1 MELTVQGQ
9 NAYAYTGGK
18 PFNAT
23 LPCAVFVHGA
33 QNDHS
38 VWGLQTR
45 WFANHGFSVLAVDL
59 PGHHRSAGAPLTT
72 VEAMADWVM
81 ALVAA
86 AGVTAPAL
94 VFGHSMGSLIALE
107 CAARHAGAVRGIGL
121 LATAYPMKVSE
132 ALLDAA
138 LHREPEAIAMVTQW
152 SLSSLANK
160 PSSPG
165 PGAWMHGGSQRLMER
180 VARRNPDAHVFHTDF
195 TACNAYAHGEEAA
208 AGVSCP
214 ALFVTG
220 TKDQMTSPKAAQA
233 LAARMADATLVTV
246 PCGHALMGERPD
258 EVLDALAAFAR
269 KVPSP
274 PAPLPGEEGSKPAA

>member
-1 MELTVQGQ
+1 MELNLSGHK
-9 NAYAYTGGK
+9 AYAYTGGK
-18 PFNAT
+18 PFDPA

-59 PGHHRSAGAPLTT
+59 PGHNRSEGAPLTS
-72 VEAMADWVM
+72 VEELADWVM

-86 AGVTAPAL
+86 AGVKAPAL

-107 CAARHAGAVRGIGL
+107 CAARHPQAVRAIGL
-121 LATAYPMKVSE
+121 LATAYPMKVSD

-138 LHREPEAIAMVTQW
+138 LNREGDAIALVNQW
-152 SLSSLANK
+152 SISSLANK

-180 VARRNPDAHVFHTDF
+180 ISARNPGAHVFHTDF
-195 TACNAYAHGEEAA
+195 SACNGYAHGEEAA
-208 AGVSCP
+208 AAVACP
-214 ALFVTG
+214 ALFVVG
-220 TKDQMTSPKAAQA
+220 TKDMMTSPKAAQA
-233 LAARMADATLVTV
+233 LASKMKNARIVTV
-246 PCGHALMGERPD
+246 PSGHAMMGEKPD
-258 EVLDALAAFAR
+258 EVLDALAGFAKTAR
-269 KVPSP
+269 
-274 PAPLPGEEGSKPAA
+274 

>member
-1 MELTVQGQ
+1 MAWQIAGQ
-9 NAYAYTGGK
+9 TAYAYTGGK
-18 PFNAT
+18 PFDPT

-38 VWGLQTR
+38 VWALQTR
-45 WFANHGFSVLAVDL
+45 WFAHHGFSVLAVDL
-59 PGHHRSAGAPLTT
+59 PGHNRSLGAPLASI
-72 VEAMADWVM
+72 EAMADWVM
-81 ALVAA
+81 TLVRT
-86 AGVTAPAL
+86 AGVQAPAL

-107 CAARHAGAVRGIGL
+107 CAVRHPADVRGIGL

-138 LHREPEAIAMVTQW
+138 LNREGEAIAMVNNW

-180 VARRNPDAHVFHTDF
+180 VSQNNPDAHVFHNDF
-195 TACNAYAHGEEAA
+195 SACNAYAHGQEAA
-208 AGVSCP
+208 AAVNCP
-214 ALFVTG
+214 ALFVCG
-220 TKDQMTSPKAAQA
+220 SKDMMTSPKAAQA
-233 LAARMADATLVTV
+233 LAAGMKQASIVTV
-246 PCGHALMGERPD
+246 PCGHAMMGEKPD

-269 KVPSP
+269 RVT
-274 PAPLPGEEGSKPAA
+274 ATA

>member
-1 MELTVQGQ
+1 MELTVLGQ
-9 NAYAYTGGK
+9 RAYAYTGGK
-18 PFNAT
+18 PFNPA

-33 QNDHS
+33 QNDHT
-38 VWGLQTR
+38 VWALQTR

-59 PGHHRSAGAPLTT
+59 PGHQRSAGAPLTSI
-72 VEAMADWVM
+72 EAMADWVM

-86 AGVTAPAL
+86 AGAAGPVL

-107 CAARHAGAVRGIGL
+107 CAARHAEAVRGIGL

-138 LHREPEAIAMVTQW
+138 LHREEEAIAMVTQW

-180 VARRNPDAHVFHTDF
+180 VSRRNPEAHVFHTDF
-195 TACNAYAHGEEAA
+195 SACNAYAHGDEAA
-208 AGVSCP
+208 ASVRCP
-214 ALFVTG
+214 VLFVTG
-220 TKDQMTSPKAAQA
+220 TRDQMTSPKAAQA
-233 LAARMADATLVTV
+233 LAGRIADASVVTV

-258 EVLDALAAFAR
+258 EVLDALGAFAR
-269 KVPSP
+269 RVI
-274 PAPLPGEEGSKPAA
+274 AA

>member
-1 MELTVQGQ
+1 MKLDLSG
-9 NAYAYTGGK
+9 NPAYAYTGGK
-18 PFNAT
+18 PFDAA

-38 VWGLQTR
+38 VWALQTR

-59 PGHHRSAGAPLTT
+59 PGHNRSEGAPLDT

-86 AGVTAPAL
+86 AGVTAPVL

-107 CAARHAGAVRGIGL
+107 CAARHPAAVRGIGL
-121 LATAYPMKVSE
+121 LATAYPMKVSD

-138 LHREPEAIAMVTQW
+138 LHREPEAIAMVNQW
-152 SLSSLANK
+152 SISSLASK

-180 VARRNPDAHVFHTDF
+180 VAARNPDVRVFHNDF
-195 TACNAYAHGEEAA
+195 SACNGYAHGEEAA
-208 AGVSCP
+208 VAVTCP
-214 ALFVTG
+214 ALFVVG
-220 TKDQMTSPKAAQA
+220 SKDMMTSPKAAQA
-233 LAARMADATLVTV
+233 LAGKMRQASIVTV
-246 PCGHALMGERPD
+246 PSGHAMMGEKPD

-269 KVPSP
+269 KVV
-274 PAPLPGEEGSKPAA
+274 AAR

>member
-1 MELTVQGQ
+1 MKLDLSG
-9 NAYAYTGGK
+9 NPAYAYTGGK
-18 PFNAT
+18 PFDAA

-38 VWGLQTR
+38 VWALQTR

-59 PGHHRSAGAPLTT
+59 PGHNRSEGAPLDT

-86 AGVTAPAL
+86 AGVTAPVL

-107 CAARHAGAVRGIGL
+107 CAARHPAAVRGIGL
-121 LATAYPMKVSE
+121 LATAYPMKVSD

-138 LHREPEAIAMVTQW
+138 LHREPEAIAMVNQW
-152 SLSSLANK
+152 SISSLASK

-180 VARRNPDAHVFHTDF
+180 VAARNPDVRVFHNDF
-195 TACNAYAHGEEAA
+195 SACNGYAHGEEAA
-208 AGVSCP
+208 AGVTCP
-214 ALFVTG
+214 ALFVVG
-220 TKDQMTSPKAAQA
+220 SKDMMTSPKAAQA
-233 LAARMADATLVTV
+233 LAGKMRQASIVTV
-246 PCGHALMGERPD
+246 PSGHAMMGEKPD
-258 EVLDALAAFAR
+258 EILDALAAFAR
-269 KVPSP
+269 KVV
-274 PAPLPGEEGSKPAA
+274 AAG

>member
-1 MELTVQGQ
+1 MELTIAGQ
-9 NAYAYTGGK
+9 PAYAYTGGK
-18 PFNAT
+18 PFDPA

-38 VWGLQTR
+38 VWALQTR

-59 PGHHRSAGAPLTT
+59 PGHNRSKGAPLAT

-86 AGVTAPAL
+86 AGVKTPAF

-107 CAARHAGAVRGIGL
+107 CAARHPQAVRGIGL
-121 LATAYPMKVSE
+121 LATAYPMKVSD
-132 ALLDAA
+132 ALLDAS
-138 LHREPEAIAMVTQW
+138 LNREGDAIAMVTTW
-152 SLSSLANK
+152 SHSSLANK

-180 VARRNPDAHVFHTDF
+180 VSRNNPQAHVFHNDF
-195 TACNAYAHGEEAA
+195 SACNAYAHGEEAA
-208 AGVSCP
+208 AAVACP
-214 ALFVTG
+214 ALFITG
-220 TKDQMTSPKAAQA
+220 TKDMMTSPKAAQA
-233 LAARMADATLVTV
+233 LAGKMAKASLVTV

-269 KVPSP
+269 KVV
-274 PAPLPGEEGSKPAA
+274 AAG

>member
-1 MELTVQGQ
+1 MELTVSGHK
-9 NAYAYTGGK
+9 AYAYTGGK
-18 PFNAT
+18 PFDPA

-33 QNDHS
+33 QNDHT

-59 PGHHRSAGAPLTT
+59 PGHHRSEGAPLDT
-72 VEAMADWVM
+72 VEAMADWVV

-86 AGVTAPAL
+86 AGVTAPVL

-107 CAARHAGAVRGIGL
+107 CAARHPQAVRGIAL
-121 LATAYPMKVSE
+121 LATAYPMKVSD

-138 LHREPEAIAMVTQW
+138 LHREGDAIAMVNQW
-152 SLSSLANK
+152 SISSLASK

-180 VARRNPDAHVFHTDF
+180 IRARNPDARVFHRDF
-195 TACNAYAHGEEAA
+195 SACNAYAHGDEAA
-208 AGVSCP
+208 AAVACP
-214 ALFVTG
+214 ALFLVG
-220 TKDQMTSPKAAQA
+220 TKDMMTSPKAAQA
-233 LAARMADATLVTV
+233 LAGKMPNAKLVTV
-246 PCGHALMGERPD
+246 PSGHAMMGEKPD

-269 KVPSP
+269 SIR
-274 PAPLPGEEGSKPAA
+274 